1 MLNLWDNDRILLFRQ
16 TAKEV
21 SLCTES
27 FLWQWQWTDHN
38 PGYILFSHEYLFDS
52 QVVLPLVKVL
62 FKCVITSESLFPTSV
77 CLCVS
82 VWTWGW
88 LFGVF
93 CVCSSSLWVSVRP
106 HCVLVIKTS
115 IIHGHPAMQQGDSD
129 SISHLRSEGF
139 NPLSM
144 NNHSSLKSIC
154 FEYVTQIKLYRKD
167 AVTW

>member
-1 MLNLWDNDRILLFRQ
+1 M
-16 TAKEV
+16 
-21 SLCTES
+21 TEFS
-27 FLWQWQWTDHN
+27 FLDRQQKKS
-38 PGYILFSHEYLFDS
+38 PF
-52 QVVLPLVKVL
+52 VPK
-62 FKCVITSESLFPTSV
+62 
-77 CLCVS
+77 
-82 VWTWGW
+82 
-88 LFGVF
+88 VF
-93 CVCSSSLWVSVRP
+93 CGNDNELITTLVIYSSPMNTSLIRRLSSHSSKYFSNVWLLQSHFSPQVCVCVYLCEHEGDCLVCFVFARP
-106 HCVLVIKTS
+106 HSEFLYVLIVYWWLKTS

>member
-38 PGYILFSHEYLFDS
+38 PGYILFSHDYLFDS
-52 QVVLPLVKVL
+52 QVVLPLVKVR
-62 FKCVITSESLFPTSV
+62 FKCVITSESLFPSSV
-77 CLCVS
+77 CLCVYEGDCL
-82 VWTWGW
+82 VC
-88 LFGVF
+88 FVF
-93 CVCSSSLWVSVRP
+93 ARP
-106 HCVLVIKTS
+106 HSGFLYVLIVYWWLKTS